1 VRVELEESI
10 GVQLFDRSSKRAQ
23 LTEAGHRPVPLA
35 GKILNL
41 KDQFQSE
48 VFPSAS
54 MAGVC
59 RFEVSELVSLTW
71 LPDFTRLVN
80 EDHPALVHEPY
91 VDLARWRR

>member
-1 VRVELEESI
+1 MRVELEESI

-59 RFEVSELVSLTW
+59 RFGVSELVSLTW

-80 EDHPALVHEPY
+80 EDHPALVLEPY